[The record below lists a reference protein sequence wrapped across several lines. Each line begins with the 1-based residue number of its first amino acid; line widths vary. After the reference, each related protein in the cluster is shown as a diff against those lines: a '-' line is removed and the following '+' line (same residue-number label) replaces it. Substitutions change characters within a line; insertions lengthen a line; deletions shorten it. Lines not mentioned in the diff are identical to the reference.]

1 MWMLVTCFGTSIL
14 TALLPWM
21 NAEVMLLS
29 ATRFVASQT
38 ALMGLVAVVT
48 AGQMPGKTA
57 MYWLARKA
65 ADARSDRLAQ
75 LTERWRARFT
85 EHPRSALAIV
95 LVSALVGFPPF
106 YAVSVAAGTS
116 RMRFSYFLVIGSAA
130 RFVHFAIV
138 ALIPQ
143 FIWRHV

>member
-1 MWMLVTCFGTSIL
+1 MWMLVACFGTSIL

-29 ATRFVASQT
+29 ATRFVASQS
-38 ALMGLVAVVT
+38 ALMALVAVVT
-48 AGQMPGKTA
+48 AGQMTGKAA

-65 ADARSDRLAQ
+65 ADAGTDRLGH
-75 LTERWRARFT
+75 LTQRWRTRFT
-85 EHPRSALAIV
+85 DHPRSALALV

-106 YAVSVAAGTS
+106 YAVSIAAGTS
-116 RMRFSYFLVIGSAA
+116 GVRFPHFLLVGSAA

-138 ALIPQ
+138 ALIPRM
-143 FIWRHV
+143 IWSRL

>member
-1 MWMLVTCFGTSIL
+1 MWMLVACFGTSIL

-29 ATRFVASQT
+29 ATRFVASQS

-48 AGQMPGKTA
+48 AGQMTGKTA

-65 ADARSDRLAQ
+65 ADARTNRLAH
-75 LTERWRARFT
+75 LTQQWCARFT

-106 YAVSVAAGTS
+106 YAVSIAAGTS
-116 RMRFSYFLVIGSAA
+116 RMRFLYFLVVGSAA

-143 FIWRHV
+143 IVWRHV

>member
-1 MWMLVTCFGTSIL
+1 MWMLVACFGTSIL

-29 ATRFVASQT
+29 ATRFVGSQS

-48 AGQMPGKTA
+48 AGQMTGKTA

-65 ADARSDRLAQ
+65 ADAGTHRLVH

-85 EHPRSALAIV
+85 QHPRSALAIV

-106 YAVSVAAGTS
+106 YAVSMAAGTS
-116 RMRFSYFLVIGSAA
+116 RMRFPHFLVVGSAA

-143 FIWRHV
+143 TIWRHV

>member
-29 ATRFVASQT
+29 ATRFVASQS

-48 AGQMPGKTA
+48 AGQMTGKTA

-65 ADARSDRLAQ
+65 ADARSDRQAIGV
-75 LTERWRARFT
+75 ARQ
-85 EHPRSALAIV
+85 
-95 LVSALVGFPPF
+95 PPL
-106 YAVSVAAGTS
+106 SEPAARDGTS
-116 RMRFSYFLVIGSAA
+116 RT
-130 RFVHFAIV
+130 
-138 ALIPQ
+138 
-143 FIWRHV
+143 

>member
-1 MWMLVTCFGTSIL
+1 MWILVTCFGTSIL

-29 ATRFVASQT
+29 ATPFVASQSAVMT
-38 ALMGLVAVVT
+38 LVAVVT
-48 AGQMPGKTA
+48 AGQMTGKTA

-65 ADARSDRLAQ
+65 VDARSDRLAR
-75 LTERWRARFT
+75 LTERWRGRFT

-106 YAVSVAAGTS
+106 YVVSIAAGTS
-116 RMRFSYFLVIGSAA
+116 RMRFPHFLVIGSAA